1 MINCY
6 LNADYPA
13 IFFFSGQAKSKKAKA
28 TKPVEDPPVLASEP
42 ARPPSPLTVAPE
54 DPTIVH
60 EANPPEPSLVKTTI
74 NPSVAGPS
82 SSTDPPSPRVQDVQI
97 TGSRYVEPGN
107 PTVLARWIAKQEAL
121 ERRKVRLD
129 VANYDRLN
137 ASDILSG
144 YLSHVHSSRD
154 SEIEMVKQLQLKYEV
169 CSFRFTNIP
178 SAPKSVD
185 YERNRITYRLTI

>member
-1 MINCY
+1 M
-6 LNADYPA
+6 LASDPA
-13 IFFFSGQAKSKKAKA
+13 RPSSPLTDA
-28 TKPVEDPPVLASEP
+28 PEDPPVD
-42 ARPPSPLTVAPE
+42 T
-54 DPTIVH
+54 
-60 EANPPEPSLVKTTI
+60 EANPPEPSFDETI
-74 NPSVAGPS
+74 VNPSTTRPS
-82 SSTDPPSPRVQDVQI
+82 SSANPPSPHAQDVQI
-97 TGSRYVEPGN
+97 IGSRYVEPGN
-107 PTVLARWIAKQEAL
+107 PTVLAWCTAKQEAL

-169 CSFRFTNIP
+169 CSFQFTNIP

-185 YERNRITYRLTI
+185 YERNRITCRLKI

>member
-1 MINCY
+1 MLTILQY
-6 LNADYPA
+6 
-13 IFFFSGQAKSKKAKA
+13 FFLSGQAKSKKAKV
-28 TKPVEDPPVLASEP
+28 TKLAEDPPVLPSEP

-54 DPTIVH
+54 DPPIVN
-60 EANPPEPSLVKTTI
+60 EANPPEPSLDKATI
-74 NPSVAGPS
+74 NPSMFGPS

-97 TGSRYVEPGN
+97 TRSRLFEPGN
-107 PTVLARWIAKQEAL
+107 PTLLAQCTAKQEAL
-121 ERRKVRLD
+121 ERQKVRFD

-169 CSFRFTNIP
+169 RSSGLPIFLQSP
-178 SAPKSVD
+178 SLQIMREP
-185 YERNRITYRLTI
+185 E

>member
-1 MINCY
+1 M
-6 LNADYPA
+6 
-13 IFFFSGQAKSKKAKA
+13 
-28 TKPVEDPPVLASEP
+28 LASEP
-42 ARPPSPLTVAPE
+42 ARPPSPLANAPE
-54 DPTIVH
+54 HPPIDN
-60 EANPPEPSLVKTTI
+60 EANPPEPTFDEAI
-74 NPSVAGPS
+74 MNPSITGLS
-82 SSTDPPSPRVQDVQI
+82 SSTNPPSPPAQDVQI
-97 TGSRYVEPGN
+97 TGSRFVEPGN
-107 PTVLARWIAKQEAL
+107 PTVLARCTAKQEAL
-121 ERRKVRLD
+121 ERQKVRFD

-169 CSFRFTNIP
+169 CNFRFINIP